1 MFDFMKMFQSI
12 GQGNKPFGENPLQ
25 GLFEKKGQNGWGATV
40 DNGGWVKSNAG
51 DGSFAGL
58 TQAGSDGF
66 KGIGQSMQALGGAVG
81 GGTGMPPPALA
92 NAGGQ
97 GLQQAMG
104 NANQMAAFQG
114 GNPAA
119 AFNAGQATGGMP
131 ASNQNSAVMPGQGM
145 ERRTAFEDPRR
156 RMMRRS

>member
-1 MFDFMKMFQSI
+1 MFDFMKMFQNI

-40 DNGGWVKSNAG
+40 DNGGWFKSNAS

-81 GGTGMPPPALA
+81 GGTGMPPPQMPQ
-92 NAGGQ
+92 AGPQ
-97 GLQQAMG
+97 PAQQAM
-104 NANQMAAFQG
+104 QMAS
-114 GNPAA
+114 PAA
-119 AFNAGQATGGMP
+119 AFNAGQSAVGGMP
-131 ASNQNSAVMPGQGM
+131 ASNQNSAVGQGM
-145 ERRTAFEDPRR
+145 ERRAAFEDPRR
-156 RMMRRS
+156 RMMRRG